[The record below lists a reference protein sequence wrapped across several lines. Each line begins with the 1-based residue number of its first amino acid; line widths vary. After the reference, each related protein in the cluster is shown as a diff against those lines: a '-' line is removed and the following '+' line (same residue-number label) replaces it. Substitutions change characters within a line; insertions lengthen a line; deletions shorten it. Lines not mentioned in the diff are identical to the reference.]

1 MRPRTAQPA
10 IQLTPRQF
18 QLLQMVA
25 RFQENRCYSPTLA
38 EMACELEISRSTVF
52 EHLAELRKKGLLSGY
67 QNKARSL
74 KVSSQGQEL
83 LSELS
88 GQSSPT
94 NATEAGGIPLAG
106 SVAAGVP
113 VEAIENVEL
122 LSLTSAFGS
131 GDDIFALEVAGDS
144 MINEDIRQGDYV
156 ICRRCRVAD
165 DGQLVVAIVDDE
177 NATLKRFYKEKH
189 QARLQPAND
198 DYQHVSRA
206 SCPRFEGGTPSTR
219 DYVRLQP
226 ANDDYQPIYTDNCRI
241 EAIVIGLVRKL

>member
-1 MRPRTAQPA
+1 MRSITAQPA
-10 IQLTPRQF
+10 IQLTPRQL

-38 EMACELEISRSTVF
+38 EMACELDISRSTVF

-74 KVSSQGQEL
+74 KVSSQGQKL

-94 NATEAGGIPLAG
+94 YATEAGGIPLAG

-113 VEAIENVEL
+113 AEAVENVEL

-131 GDDIFALEVAGDS
+131 GDDIFALEVTGDS

-156 ICRRCRVAD
+156 ICRRSRVAD
-165 DGQLVVAIVDDE
+165 DGQLVVAIVDDQ

-189 QARLQPAND
+189 HA
-198 DYQHVSRA
+198 
-206 SCPRFEGGTPSTR
+206 
-219 DYVRLQP
+219 RLQP

-241 EAIVIGLVRKL
+241 EAIVIGLLRKF

>member
-1 MRPRTAQPA
+1 MRLRTAQPS
-10 IQLTPRQF
+10 IQLTPRQL
-18 QLLQMVA
+18 QLLQMIA

-38 EMACELEISRSTVF
+38 EMACELDISRSTVF

-74 KVSSQGQEL
+74 KVSSHGQEL
-83 LSELS
+83 LNELS

-94 NATEAGGIPLAG
+94 YATEARGIPLAG

-113 VEAIENVEL
+113 VEAVENVES

-131 GDDIFALEVAGDS
+131 GDDIFSLEVAGDS

-156 ICRRCRVAD
+156 ICRRSRVAH

-177 NATLKRFYKEKH
+177 NATLKRFYKEK
-189 QARLQPAND
+189 D
-198 DYQHVSRA
+198 RA
-206 SCPRFEGGTPSTR
+206 
-219 DYVRLQP
+219 RLQP
-226 ANDDYQPIYTDNCRI
+226 ANDDYQPIYTENCRI
-241 EAIVIGLVRKL
+241 EAIVIGLVRKF

>member
-1 MRPRTAQPA
+1 MRLRTAQPA
-10 IQLTPRQF
+10 IQLTPRQL

-38 EMACELEISRSTVF
+38 EMASELNISRSTVF
-52 EHLAELRKKGLLSGY
+52 EHLAELRRKGLLSGY

-74 KVSSQGQEL
+74 KVSSHGQEL

-88 GQSSPT
+88 GQSSPLYT
-94 NATEAGGIPLAG
+94 TEDAGIPLAG

-113 VEAIENVEL
+113 VEAVENVES

-144 MINEDIRQGDYV
+144 MIDEDIRQGDYV
-156 ICRRCRVAD
+156 ICRRSRVAD

-177 NATLKRFYKEKH
+177 NATLKRFYREK
-189 QARLQPAND
+189 D
-198 DYQHVSRA
+198 RA
-206 SCPRFEGGTPSTR
+206 
-219 DYVRLQP
+219 RLQP
-226 ANDDYQPIYTDNCRI
+226 ANDDYQPIYTNNCRI
-241 EAIVIGLVRKL
+241 EAVVIGLVRKL

>member
-1 MRPRTAQPA
+1 MRLRTAQPA
-10 IQLTPRQF
+10 IQLTPRQL

-38 EMACELEISRSTVF
+38 EMASELDISRSTVF
-52 EHLAELRKKGLLSGY
+52 EHLTELRKKGLLSGY

-74 KVSSQGQEL
+74 KVSSHGQEL

-88 GQSSPT
+88 GQSFPT
-94 NATEAGGIPLAG
+94 HAAEAGGIPLAG

-113 VEAIENVEL
+113 VEAVENIES

-144 MINEDIRQGDYV
+144 MINEDIREGDYV
-156 ICRRCRVAD
+156 ICRRSRVAN
-165 DGQLVVAIVDDE
+165 DGQLIVAIVDDE
-177 NATLKRFYKEKH
+177 NATLKRFYRDK
-189 QARLQPAND
+189 D
-198 DYQHVSRA
+198 RA
-206 SCPRFEGGTPSTR
+206 
-219 DYVRLQP
+219 RLQP
-226 ANDDYQPIYTDNCRI
+226 ANDDYQPIYTNNCRI

>member
-1 MRPRTAQPA
+1 MRLRTAQPA
-10 IQLTPRQF
+10 IQLTPRQL

-38 EMACELEISRSTVF
+38 EMACELDISRSTVF

-74 KVSSQGQEL
+74 KVSSQGQRL

-88 GQSSPT
+88 
-94 NATEAGGIPLAG
+94 I
-106 SVAAGVP
+106 VAAGVP
-113 VEAIENVEL
+113 VEAVENVES

-131 GDDIFALEVAGDS
+131 GDDIFALEVTGDS
-144 MINEDIRQGDYV
+144 MIDEDIRQGDYV
-156 ICRRCRVAD
+156 ICRRSRIAD

-177 NATLKRFYKEKH
+177 NATLKRFYSEKN

-198 DYQHVSRA
+198 DY
-206 SCPRFEGGTPSTR
+206 
-219 DYVRLQP
+219 L
-226 ANDDYQPIYTDNCRI
+226 PIYTDNCRI
-241 EAIVIGLVRKL
+241 EAIVIGLLRKL